1 MIVRRHEEGGVRSK
15 AVYSGCETYRY
26 LLARDWGP
34 GGRLLYILLNPS
46 TASELRND
54 PTVERCQRRARY
66 LGFGGFRV
74 ANLFAFR
81 ATDPRDLKR
90 ADQPVGP
97 ENDAVIEAEAK
108 AATLIVCGWGVHGAH
123 RARGPQVSRRLAT
136 MGLPL
141 AHLGLT
147 RHGAPCHPLYVPYSR
162 EIHPWIDPP
171 AT

>member
-1 MIVRRHEEGGVRSK
+1 MIVRHHEDGGVQST

-26 LLARDWGP
+26 LLTRDWGP
-34 GGRLLYILLNPS
+34 GGQLLYILLNPS

-54 PTVERCQRRARY
+54 PTIERCQRRARQ
-66 LGFGGFRV
+66 LGFGGFGV

-90 ADQPVGP
+90 AAQPVGP
-97 ENDAVIEAEAK
+97 ENDAVIEATAK
-108 AATLIVCGWGVHGAH
+108 AARQIVCGWGVHGSH
-123 RARGPQVSRRLAT
+123 RARGQEVARRLVT

-147 RHGAPCHPLYVPYSR
+147 RHGAPRHPLYVPYSR
-162 EIHPWIDPP
+162 GIHLWIEPR